1 MHLHQT
7 IAEIAALLRGQVIGP
22 EGAELESLRSLGS
35 AGPQD
40 LAAVFRPQ
48 YFKEAGASRA
58 RCLIVPGTESSAE
71 SAALQE
77 QVRGEGRSLICVE
90 DPELAV
96 DTIVATFGPREV
108 GPAEGIHP
116 SAVVEDG
123 AELDPSVAVG
133 PWSFVG
139 RGARIGP
146 GTKLWA
152 RSYVGAEASVGA
164 GCKLYPGSYLG
175 ERCVMGDRGIL
186 HPGAVLG
193 ADGFGFRVGK
203 DGAHIKSPQVGV
215 VLVGNDVE
223 IGANTTI
230 DRARLESTVI
240 GDGVKID
247 DQVHIA
253 HNCSVGD
260 HTAIAGHASL
270 AGGAHVGK
278 HVLMAGRAAISSQIH
293 VSDKTT
299 VGGCAIVMQDPL
311 AGEYVLGYPAVP
323 HHQWK
328 RQISSLKRL
337 PALLADLRAAR
348 SEGSDSAS

>member
-7 IAEIAALLRGQVIGP
+7 IADIAALLRGQVIGP
-22 EGAELESLRSLGS
+22 EGAVLESLRSLGS

-48 YFKEAGASRA
+48 YFKAGAASRA
-58 RCLIVPGTESSAE
+58 RCLIVSDADSSAE
-71 SAALQE
+71 FSALQE
-77 QVRGEGRSLICVE
+77 RVHSEGRSLIRVQ

-96 DTIVATFGPREV
+96 DTIVASFGPREV
-108 GPAEGIHP
+108 GPAEGVHP

-146 GTKLWA
+146 GTKLWV
-152 RSYVGAEASVGA
+152 RSYVGADASVGA

-175 ERCVMGDRGIL
+175 ERCVIGDRGIL

-215 VLVGNDVE
+215 VLVGDDVE

-240 GDGVKID
+240 GNGVKID

-253 HNCSVGD
+253 HNCSIGD
-260 HTAIAGHASL
+260 HTAIAGHASM
-270 AGGAHVGK
+270 AGGAQVGK
-278 HVLMAGRAAISSQIH
+278 HVLVAGRAAISSQIH
-293 VSDKTT
+293 IADKTI

-311 AGEYVLGYPAVP
+311 AGEYVLGYPAVS

-328 RQISSLKRL
+328 RQVSSLKRL

-348 SEGSDSAS
+348 SGGPGNAS